1 MDLVDKL
8 RRQAAH
14 DMDVG
19 TLYSHVVD
27 NEAADEIEFLRAQ
40 LAKETKNKKEFERDW
55 LECCVTAEK
64 YRKEAKRYQWLRD
77 VGDATW
83 RPFGIRAGYSA
94 DMADAAIDAAMT
106 PNAEITGSALLRS
119 PG

>member
-1 MDLVDKL
+1 M
-8 RRQAAH
+8 
-14 DMDVG
+14 
-19 TLYSHVVD
+19 TTPIVVQKVWVQVSA
-27 NEAADEIEFLRAQ
+27 EAADEIEFLRAQ

-94 DMADAAIDAAMT
+94 DMADAAIDEAMT
-106 PNAEITGSALLRS
+106 PNAGHERPARGD
-119 PG
+119 